1 MVFKGLAIGL
11 LASFLS
17 ACGPAS
23 PYVIDQPQPDKMKPG
38 PGLFSKKY
46 GHDGEIYII
55 GSPESKAE
63 KREREDRERRRQA
76 GNPGA
81 PVSSPA
87 TAPYNPPPAYG
98 QPPAYNQ
105 PPTYG
110 QPTAAAPT
118 FQPLTPPA
126 ANYSVHFASYAS
138 ADLAQRGWSQIWNRH
153 AQVLAGIQPYIDYGS
168 LGGGQSGYQLFG
180 RGLSREQ
187 ADQIC
192 RSLRSRNEN
201 CAVVAF

>member
-1 MVFKGLAIGL
+1 
-11 LASFLS
+11 
-17 ACGPAS
+17 
-23 PYVIDQPQPDKMKPG
+23 MKPG

-55 GSPESKAE
+55 GGPETKAE
-63 KREREDRERRRQA
+63 EEQDRADRGRRRLA
-76 GNPGA
+76 GRPGA

-105 PPTYG
+105 PPAYG

-138 ADLAQRGWSQIWNRH
+138 ADLAQRGWSRIWNRH

-168 LGGGQSGYQLFG
+168 LGGGQSSYQLFG
-180 RGLSREQ
+180 KGLSKER

-192 RSLRSRNEN
+192 RSLRSRNES

>member
-11 LASFLS
+11 LASLLS

-23 PYVIDQPQPDKMKPG
+23 PYVIDQPQPDEMKPG

-46 GHDGEIYII
+46 GHEGEIYII
-55 GSPESKAE
+55 GSPDTKAE
-63 KREREDRERRRQA
+63 EKRDRADRERRRQA
-76 GNPGA
+76 GNPQT
-81 PVSSPA
+81 PVTSA
-87 TAPYNPPPAYG
+87 TAPYNPPPAYD
-98 QPPAYNQ
+98 Q

-110 QPTAAAPT
+110 QPYAAAPT

-180 RGLSREQ
+180 RGLSKQR
-187 ADQIC
+187 ADTIC
-192 RSLRSRNEN
+192 RSLRSRNES

>member
-1 MVFKGLAIGL
+1 
-11 LASFLS
+11 
-17 ACGPAS
+17 
-23 PYVIDQPQPDKMKPG
+23 MKPG
-38 PGLFSKKY
+38 PGLFSKTY
-46 GHDGEIYII
+46 GHDGEIYIV
-55 GSPESKAE
+55 GRPETKAE
-63 KREREDRERRRQA
+63 EERDRADRERRRLA
-76 GNPGA
+76 GRPGA

-87 TAPYNPPPAYG
+87 TTPYNLPPAYG

-105 PPTYG
+105 PPTYA
-110 QPTAAAPT
+110 QPYAAAPA

-138 ADLAQRGWSQIWNRH
+138 ADLAQRGWSRIWNRH

-168 LGGGQSGYQLFG
+168 LGGGQSGYHLFG

-192 RSLRSRNEN
+192 RSLRQRNES